1 MSTPTIPDLPG
12 DAEIPSPTAAKLT
25 PRQIVRA
32 RRRAAFSRFT
42 SQFRMSRSGMIG
54 LVILVLFILV
64 ALTAPIFFPK
74 SMLDVT
80 QATGQPFEPP
90 SLQYP
95 LGTDDSGRSVLALV
109 CWGARISLLV
119 GFAATILS
127 MVIGTSVGITSG
139 HYRGWTGGALDRVT
153 DWFLVIPYLP
163 LAIVLATV
171 LGRSLINIIIVIGVT
186 SWPGTARRIRAQTL
200 SVSARPYL
208 ERSRAL
214 GAGNVHQMTRHVLPN
229 VMPLVLAN
237 TTLAVSISI
246 LSETT
251 LSFLGL
257 GDPTQVS
264 WGTILEQGFG
274 AGAISQG
281 AWWDLGAPGVCVVLV
296 VLSFNLIG
304 RAIEGILDPRGESF

>member
-1 MSTPTIPDLPG
+1 MSADVGRTPISG
-12 DAEIPSPTAAKLT
+12 KAVA
-25 PRQIVRA
+25 RA
-32 RRRAAFSRFT
+32 RRRAALRRFT
-42 SQFRMSRSGMIG
+42 AEFGRSASGRLG
-54 LVILVLFILV
+54 LTILILFGLV
-64 ALTAPIFFPK
+64 ALFAPLLFPR
-74 SMLDVT
+74 SALDVT

-90 SLQYP
+90 SLEYP

-109 CWGARISLLV
+109 VWGARISLLV
-119 GFAATILS
+119 GLAATVIA
-127 MVIGTSVGITSG
+127 MFIGTTVGISAG
-139 HYRGWTGGALDRVT
+139 HFRGFFGGTLDRVT

-171 LGRSLINIIIVIGVT
+171 LGRSLLNIIVVIGVT
-186 SWPGTARRIRAQTL
+186 SWPATARLIRAQTL
-200 SVSARPYL
+200 AIESRPYL

-214 GAGNVHQMTRHVLPN
+214 GGGNVHQMTRHVLPN

-257 GDPTQVS
+257 GDPTQIS
-264 WGTILEQGFG
+264 WGTILEQGFE

-281 AWWDLGAPGVCVVLV
+281 AWWVLGSPGVCVVLV
-296 VLSFNLIG
+296 VLSFNLVG
-304 RAIEGILDPRGESF
+304 RAVEGILDPRGERA